1 MVDALRQNYPDALID
16 LLVNRRVYDLVFDYP
31 NINKVHT
38 IEKVT
43 AGGIK
48 RICRSGNYD
57 LAIAVHP
64 KLQIA
69 LGLLLGGIK
78 YRLGSGYR
86 WYSFLFNIR
95 HFEHRK
101 EATEHESTYNLHLL
115 DELNCVYPKELK
127 PRLQVQSEWVQKLKS
142 RLSSIGVKESADILV
157 IHVPSLGSA
166 KVWSEKNFISLINLI
181 LNDDSINANVIL
193 TGTKGDAAQ
202 VKRVV
207 DSVDRQDRV
216 FAVLDLDLKELRA
229 LLSICELFVSNSTG
243 PIHIAAAV
251 GAYVVGF
258 YSPVKV
264 ESQVRWGPLTDRK
277 RIFAPIEDTDLRDV
291 MDDIKPEEV
300 FREIKG
306 ILINKPEINKGKN
319 EN

>member
-1 MVDALRQNYPDALID
+1 MTGVLRQNYPDALID
-16 LLVNRRVYDLVFDYP
+16 LLVSERVYDLVFDYP

-69 LGLLLGGIK
+69 LGTFFGGVK
-78 YRLGSGYR
+78 NRLATGYR
-86 WYSFLFNIR
+86 WYSFLFNLR
-95 HFEHRK
+95 HYEHRK
-101 EATEHESTYNLHLL
+101 EAIEHESIYNMHLL
-115 DELNCVYPKELK
+115 NELNCVYSKELK
-127 PRLQVQSEWVQKLKS
+127 PQLNVKNEWVDRVRAKLNA
-142 RLSSIGVKESADILV
+142 IGVNKDNDILV
-157 IHVPSLGSA
+157 IHIPSLGSA

-181 LNDDSINANVIL
+181 LRDDSVNTNIIL
-193 TGTKGDAAQ
+193 TGTKGDTSQ
-202 VKRVV
+202 VKRVAA
-207 DSVDRQDRV
+207 SVQGKDRV

-229 LLSICELFVSNSTG
+229 LLSIARLVVSNSTG

-251 GAYVVGF
+251 GTYVIGF

-264 ESQVRWGPLTDRK
+264 ESQVRWGPLTDK
-277 RIFAPIEDTDLRDV
+277 KTIFSPSEDTDLRDV
-291 MDDIKPEEV
+291 MDDIKPEAVFEEV
-300 FREIKG
+300 KK
-306 ILINKPEINKGKN
+306 ILNNK
-319 EN
+319 

>member
-1 MVDALRQNYPDALID
+1 MTGVLRLNYPDALID
-16 LLVNRRVYDLVFDYP
+16 LLVSERVYDLVFDYP

-69 LGLLLGGIK
+69 LGTFFGGVK
-78 YRLGSGYR
+78 YRLSSGYR
-86 WYSFLFNIR
+86 WYSLLFNLR
-95 HFEHRK
+95 HYEHRK
-101 EATEHESTYNLHLL
+101 EAIEHESIYNMHLL
-115 DELNCVYPKELK
+115 NELNCVYSKELK
-127 PRLQVQSEWVQKLKS
+127 PQLNVKNEWVDRVRAKLNA
-142 RLSSIGVKESADILV
+142 IGVNKDNDILV
-157 IHVPSLGSA
+157 IHIPSLGSA

-181 LNDDSINANVIL
+181 LRDDSVNTNIIL
-193 TGTKGDAAQ
+193 TGTKGDTSQ
-202 VKRVV
+202 VKRVAA
-207 DSVDRQDRV
+207 SVQGKDRV

-229 LLSICELFVSNSTG
+229 LLSIARLVVSNSTG

-251 GAYVVGF
+251 GTYVIGF

-264 ESQVRWGPLTDRK
+264 ESQVRWGPLTDK
-277 RIFAPIEDTDLRDV
+277 KTIFSPSEDTDLRDV
-291 MDDIKPEEV
+291 MDDIKPEAVFEEV
-300 FREIKG
+300 KK
-306 ILINKPEINKGKN
+306 ILNNK
-319 EN
+319 